1 MSAIDYQVEQCL
13 EYCCQQ
19 GCQWV
24 NEFIQK
30 LEQGLLPLEVRHL
43 TPAQRI
49 LLLEELQ
56 SIMAVYAQT
65 KSCVLNK

>member
-24 NEFIQK
+24 NELIQK
-30 LEQGLLPLEVRHL
+30 LEQGLLPLEVHHL
-43 TPAQRI
+43 TPRQRV

-56 SIMAVYAQT
+56 SIMAVYAQ
-65 KSCVLNK
+65 KNNCVLNK